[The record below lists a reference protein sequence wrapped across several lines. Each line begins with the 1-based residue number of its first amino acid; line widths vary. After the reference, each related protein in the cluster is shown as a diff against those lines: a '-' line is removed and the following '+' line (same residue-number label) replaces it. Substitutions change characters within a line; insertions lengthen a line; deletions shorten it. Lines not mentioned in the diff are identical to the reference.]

1 VLASTCLVFWA
12 RISHRSETDLAVLEG
27 AVHLTGNAMTG
38 IRGRSGRIGVD
49 HDDDVVVWRGGS
61 YTAEHSKDESSK

>member
-1 VLASTCLVFWA
+1 
-12 RISHRSETDLAVLEG
+12 
-27 AVHLTGNAMTG
+27 MTG

-49 HDDDVVVWRGGS
+49 HDDHVVVWRGGS